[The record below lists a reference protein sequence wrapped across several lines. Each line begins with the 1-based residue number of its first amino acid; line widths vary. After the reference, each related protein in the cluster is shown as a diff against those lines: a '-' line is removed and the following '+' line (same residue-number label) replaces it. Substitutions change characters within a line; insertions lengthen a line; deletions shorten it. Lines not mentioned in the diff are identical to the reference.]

1 MDVVDRVLTRLDR
14 IESLERGHAGKPAL
28 LEELRQLVGEAEAWA
43 RWEGDGRARTVAEKV
58 REGVEGMQ

>member
-28 LEELRQLVGEAEAWA
+28 LEELRLLVGEAEAWA
-43 RWEGDGRARTVAEKV
+43 RWEGDGQARVAEKV